1 MILDNTFIV
10 ITQVLILFILI
21 GVGFIAGKV
30 RMVNDQGIR
39 QLTNILLVIITP
51 SLIFQSFQTAFD
63 VSLIRGM
70 LIALVSAIFSHLA
83 GALIGWVIYHK
94 SPDDRSRVMQ
104 FSVVFSNCGF
114 MCIPLLDAILG
125 SRGVLYGSV
134 YIAVF
139 NIAQWTYGVRLMTGG
154 NESMNFKRA
163 LINPGNV
170 SIMIA
175 LPLFLLGVR
184 LPAVPTLVIG
194 HLSAINSPLAM
205 MLIGA
210 QLSMIKLSSIFT
222 DRDVIGSS
230 LLRLFAVPVIV
241 ILALA
246 AVPLEMDRILF
257 LACVIP
263 AAAPTAAGVALFA
276 TRHDQNAMLATRNI
290 AFSTMLSIVSI
301 PLLILLSDFLRGY

>member
-1 MILDNTFIV
+1 MLLDNAYIV
-10 ITQVLILFILI
+10 VSQVLILFILI

-30 RMVNDQGIR
+30 RMINDHGIR
-39 QLTNILLVIITP
+39 QLTNVLLVIITP
-51 SLIFQSFQTAFD
+51 SIIIQSFQTPFD

-83 GALIGWVIYHK
+83 GAVIGKMIYRS

-125 SRGVLYGSV
+125 SKGVLYGSV
-134 YIAVF
+134 YIVVF
-139 NIAQWTYGVRLMTGG
+139 NAAQWTYGVRLMTGG
-154 NESMNFKRA
+154 KEAMNFKRA

-175 LPLFLLGVR
+175 FPLFLLQIQ
-184 LPAVPTLVIG
+184 LPEIPTIVIG
-194 HLSAINSPLAM
+194 HLAAINAPLAM

-210 QLSMIKLSSIFT
+210 QLSMITLGSIFT

-241 ILALA
+241 ILVLA
-246 AVPLEMDRILF
+246 AVPVEMERILF

-276 TRHDQNAMLATRNI
+276 TRHDQNTMLATRNI
-290 AFSTMLSIVSI
+290 AFSTLLSVLSI
-301 PLLILLSDFLRGY
+301 PLLILLSDFLMGY

>member
-1 MILDNTFIV
+1 MLLDNAYIV
-10 ITQVLILFILI
+10 VSQVLILFILI

-30 RMVNDQGIR
+30 RMINDHGIR
-39 QLTNILLVIITP
+39 QLTNVLLVIITP
-51 SLIFQSFQTAFD
+51 SIIIQSFQTPFD

-83 GALIGWVIYHK
+83 GAVIGKMIYRS

-125 SRGVLYGSV
+125 SKGVLYGSV
-134 YIAVF
+134 YIVVF
-139 NIAQWTYGVRLMTGG
+139 NAAQWTYGVRLMTGG
-154 NESMNFKRA
+154 KEAMNFKRA

-175 LPLFLLGVR
+175 FPLFLLQIQ
-184 LPAVPTLVIG
+184 LPEIPTIVIG
-194 HLSAINSPLAM
+194 HLAAINAPLAM

-210 QLSMIKLSSIFT
+210 QLSMITLGSIFT

-230 LLRLFAVPVIV
+230 LLRLFAVPV
-241 ILALA
+241 
-246 AVPLEMDRILF
+246 EMERILF

-276 TRHDQNAMLATRNI
+276 TRHDQNTMLATRNI
-290 AFSTMLSIVSI
+290 AFSTLLSVLSI
-301 PLLILLSDFLRGY
+301 PLLILLSDFLMGY